1 MEQEILKIS
10 DVATLKALSS
20 PVRMRILGLLR
31 NGDKRTVGQISA
43 QTGIAPG
50 SASYHLQKLE
60 EVGLVRRVDYDEGDH
75 RQSWWETSRAV
86 IEPNPDTDA
95 ASGLEA
101 EVAIRRASAQSY
113 ANAYGRYLNSYET
126 IPREWRDSEI
136 GFDSV
141 LSLTPSELKSLQTEL
156 GDVLDTWRQKS
167 CNRSEEA
174 ESRSEKDGDERVL
187 VIVSGFV
194 WSP

>member
-1 MEQEILKIS
+1 MEQEVLKIS

-31 NGDKRTVGQISA
+31 NGGKRTVGQISA

-75 RQSWWETSRAV
+75 RQSWWETSPAV
-86 IEPNPDTDA
+86 IEPDLDKGET
-95 ASGLEA
+95 SGLET

-113 ANAYGRYLNSYET
+113 ADAYGRYLGNYET
-126 IPREWRDSEI
+126 IPKEWHDSEI
-136 GFDSV
+136 GFDSI
-141 LSLTPSELKSLQTEL
+141 LRLTPSELDVLRTEL
-156 GDVLDTWRQKS
+156 DDVLSSWQERFR
-167 CNRSEEA
+167 NRSEGDG
-174 ESRSEKDGDERVL
+174 SEQVL

-194 WSP
+194 WNP